1 MMIKIAAFLLVVGCL
16 AACEST
22 KTTKRETLRE
32 MNARYA
38 NNESATSSLSEPA
51 PPAEGPEDVPADRSM
66 DPTRNP
72 ALVPS
77 PLLRTN
83 AIGNP

>member
-1 MMIKIAAFLLVVGCL
+1 MMIKITACFLALGLL

-22 KTTKRETLRE
+22 TNMAKRETLRDTT
-32 MNARYA
+32 ARYA
-38 NNESATSSLSEPA
+38 SNQNLPSNPNEPP
-51 PPAEGPEDVPADRSM
+51 PPAEGPEDVHGNL
-66 DPTRNP
+66 DPNQNP
-72 ALVPS
+72 ALVPT